1 MLRIDK
7 YFKRYNMIKIK
18 FVCKAFLLLV
28 ISSLFVVS
36 CSNRGNEADKA
47 FNADQAYSDIQYQL
61 SFGPRIVGSEGHKQV
76 GDWIVTELQNSGW
89 EVDTQEIA
97 YQGHPIRN
105 IIGKYGNGEQLI
117 LIGAHYDTRAIADND
132 PIVENKTLPVPGA
145 NDGASGVAVL
155 LELSRRLP
163 KIIDQEEDSASKK
176 QIWLVF
182 FDAEDNGN
190 IPGWD
195 WSLGSQAFV
204 QELDVRPNA
213 VIIIDMIGDE
223 DLNICYEGNSNK
235 ELQASIWNKADM
247 LGYEEYFDAERVCY
261 ILDDHTAFLKSGI
274 PSVDI
279 IDIDYTYWHTVDDT
293 VDKVS
298 TKSLKVVGETLL
310 KWITEN

>member
-1 MLRIDK
+1 M
-7 YFKRYNMIKIK
+7 MSIKTIK
-18 FVCKAFLLLV
+18 KTFPIVVILFIFLG
-28 ISSLFVVS
+28 S
-36 CSNRGNEADKA
+36 CSNLGNEADKS
-47 FNADQAYSDIQYQL
+47 FNAEQAYNDIQYQL
-61 SFGPRIVGSEGHKQV
+61 SFGPRIVGSKGHNQV
-76 GDWIVTELQNSGW
+76 GDWIITELKNSGW
-89 EVDTQEIA
+89 EVEIQELV
-97 YQGHPIRN
+97 YKGHPIRN
-105 IIGKYGNGEQLI
+105 IIGKYGSGEQLI
-117 LIGAHYDTRAIADND
+117 LIGAHYDTRAVADND
-132 PIVENKTLPVPGA
+132 PFVENRTLPVPGA

-163 KIIDQEEDSASKK
+163 KLLEQEDSASKK

-190 IPGWD
+190 IPGWE

-213 VIIIDMIGDE
+213 VIIVDMVGDKE
-223 DLNICYEGNSNK
+223 LNICYEGNSNE

-261 ILDDHTAFLKSGI
+261 ILDDHTAFVKAGI

-293 VDKVS
+293 IDKVS
-298 TKSLKVVGETLL
+298 PGSLRVVGQTLL